1 MSDFPTTIQGIPA
14 GESPGWNDGAELH
27 KTADGG
33 GLFNVFKG
41 IRRDTVANLI
51 RYVMHLPEADQAGY
65 AVQKDGDRLL
75 EIGDIRR
82 LYRRTDFP
90 HGITG

>member
-14 GESPGWNDGAELH
+14 GDSPGWNDGAELH
-27 KTADGG
+27 KATDGS
-33 GLFNVFKG
+33 GLFNVFKA

-51 RYVMHLPEADQAGY
+51 RYVMHLPEADQVNY
-65 AVQKDGDRLL
+65 SVQKDGDRLL

-90 HGITG
+90 HGVTS